1 MTRFVAMPRAFLLRI
16 VCCAALFMVSVGAS
30 VLAQAPAFDAVSIRA
45 NKKPDTSFN
54 GGICRGIDTK
64 IDGVPDGGGLGAA
77 VGLQFSLSQP
87 GLGRCN
93 LNGPVKHL
101 IGIAYEIDP
110 LKWNER
116 ILGGPDWIDTEKY
129 RIDAV
134 APNPASIREAELHR
148 MLTSMLADR
157 FKLKI
162 HTETRALS
170 GYALLVAK
178 NGPKLGPGNSD
189 DPKESGLDG
198 RPGRIIATNMSLASL
213 AGVISLNLGQ
223 PVVDETGVTGRFIYT
238 LVWTPGQA
246 DVRFSQNPP
255 PPEVLRQLAIDPN
268 GPSIFTALQEQL
280 GLRLEARKI
289 PTEVFVIDSVQ
300 KPTEN

>member
-1 MTRFVAMPRAFLLRI
+1 MICVG
-16 VCCAALFMVSVGAS
+16 VSI
-30 VLAQAPAFDAVSIRA
+30 LAQAPAFDAVSIKA
-45 NKKPDTSFN
+45 NKKPDTSFA

-77 VGLQFSLSQP
+77 VGLHFSLSQP

-93 LNGPVKHL
+93 LNAPVKHL
-101 IGIAYEIDP
+101 IGMAYEIP
-110 LKWNER
+110 LLKWDER
-116 ILGGPDWIDTEKY
+116 ILGGPDWIREKY

-134 APNPASIREAELHR
+134 APNPSTVTAAELHR

-157 FKLKI
+157 FKLRI

-178 NGPKLGPGNSD
+178 NGPKLGPATSD

-213 AGVISLNLGQ
+213 AGVISLNVGQ
-223 PVVDETGVTGRFIYT
+223 PVVDETGVTGRFIYK

-246 DVRFSQNPP
+246 DVPFSQNPP
-255 PPEVLRQLAIDPN
+255 PSEVLRQLAIDPN